1 MTYPVRLQETYW
13 LPFVETN
20 ITLCGGLIRSPF
32 AVHAHVRCRRLRLHS
47 PFNGRVRVFSLAT
60 ERTRERLRE
69 VCAFRGGQTLREQS
83 ARFPEPTLE
92 RQARGS
98 LVLLARGPEQD
109 LVHIHLLRLA
119 HGEGD
124 GPRK

>member
-1 MTYPVRLQETYW
+1 MGMPLAIHHYPFKLAHDSFWPLYNMEAFFLRHHPFKTSFFLERSMTYPVRLQETYW

-60 ERTRERLRE
+60 ERTRERLSE
-69 VCAFRGGQTLREQS
+69 VCAF
-83 ARFPEPTLE
+83 
-92 RQARGS
+92 
-98 LVLLARGPEQD
+98 
-109 LVHIHLLRLA
+109 
-119 HGEGD
+119 
-124 GPRK
+124 